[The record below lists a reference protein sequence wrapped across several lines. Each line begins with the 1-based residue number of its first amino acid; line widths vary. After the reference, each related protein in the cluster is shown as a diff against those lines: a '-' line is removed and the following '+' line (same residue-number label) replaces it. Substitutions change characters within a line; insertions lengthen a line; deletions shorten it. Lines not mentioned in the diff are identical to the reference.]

1 MRRNKRLASMVAA
14 SALVATTVAMPV
26 MAADGGEVDVDVTT
40 RNAVIRVEV
49 PTTLAI
55 AVNQFEKGDSGS
67 QIYSAPFGITN
78 KSEIPVKLH
87 VTSKATLDAADPIN
101 LVSSKDAAEQSTVES
116 GEAWLAVAAMTEAG
130 KYIED
135 GKTLKDLNEAN
146 DNVTT
151 FVQGT
156 ETEKSTATAEQ
167 TFYLAS
173 DANPTVTYTK
183 LAPTDADEVK
193 EAQKISY
200 AQFYEATAIA
210 TQPTSDDE
218 LQEAVDGANIYEIDS
233 SDAVKFIE
241 KGTAGVKFT
250 AGATY
255 YTVTATTTASK
266 DLAAGKI
273 YVYGE
278 AGAAAQGGA
287 AGFRYIGKLSEG
299 KETWTN
305 AEISNVNIKYDITGV
320 TTTNYDEIKDECT
333 YGLYAEGAKV
343 SVDANGMITMSGLT
357 AEQNYKSGTITLS
370 TGTYNVTGSPVTWIG
385 DGTTWSR
392 TEGGTLQIQLGSKWV
407 DALKGESA
415 TFTLTLSDGQTITAP
430 IRIPA

>member
-1 MRRNKRLASMVAA
+1 M
-14 SALVATTVAMPV
+14 
-26 MAADGGEVDVDVTT
+26 
-40 RNAVIRVEV
+40 
-49 PTTLAI
+49 
-55 AVNQFEKGDSGS
+55 
-67 QIYSAPFGITN
+67 
-78 KSEIPVKLH
+78 
-87 VTSKATLDAADPIN
+87 
-101 LVSSKDAAEQSTVES
+101 
-116 GEAWLAVAAMTEAG
+116 
-130 KYIED
+130 
-135 GKTLKDLNEAN
+135 
-146 DNVTT
+146 
-151 FVQGT
+151 
-156 ETEKSTATAEQ
+156 
-167 TFYLAS
+167 
-173 DANPTVTYTK
+173 
-183 LAPTDADEVK
+183 
-193 EAQKISY
+193 
-200 AQFYEATAIA
+200 
-210 TQPTSDDE
+210 
-218 LQEAVDGANIYEIDS
+218 
-233 SDAVKFIE
+233 
-241 KGTAGVKFT
+241 
-250 AGATY
+250 
-255 YTVTATTTASK
+255 
-266 DLAAGKI
+266 AAGKI

>member
-1 MRRNKRLASMVAA
+1 MRQAPLLLQQWQCRLWR
-14 SALVATTVAMPV
+14 LT
-26 MAADGGEVDVDVTT
+26 ADGGEVDVDVTT

-87 VTSKATLDAADPIN
+87 VTSKATLDATDPIN

-116 GEAWLAVAAMTEAG
+116 GEAWLAVAAMTESG

-135 GKTLKDLNEAN
+135 GKTLKDLNESN

-210 TQPTSDDE
+210 TQPTGDDE
-218 LQEAVDGANIYEIDS
+218 LQEAVDGANIYEIDGS
-233 SDAVKFIE
+233 GAVKFIE

-250 AGATY
+250 TGATY
-255 YTVTATTTASK
+255 YTVAATTTASK

-278 AGAAAQGGA
+278 AGAAAQGGE

-333 YGLYAEGAKV
+333 YGLYQESSYLSATTMTAASNKV
-343 SVDANGMITMSGLT
+343 TLSLPDGVTLSKVELIRGDGTAVALTNGNQYAQSGTTFAIPANNITTWLNANPACSQIKLT
-357 AEQNYKSGTITLS
+357 FSDTKSETITL
-370 TGTYNVTGSPVTWIG
+370 
-385 DGTTWSR
+385 
-392 TEGGTLQIQLGSKWV
+392 QK
-407 DALKGESA
+407 
-415 TFTLTLSDGQTITAP
+415 
-430 IRIPA
+430 

>member
-1 MRRNKRLASMVAA
+1 MCSSDL
-14 SALVATTVAMPV
+14 
-26 MAADGGEVDVDVTT
+26 
-40 RNAVIRVEV
+40 
-49 PTTLAI
+49 
-55 AVNQFEKGDSGS
+55 
-67 QIYSAPFGITN
+67 
-78 KSEIPVKLH
+78 EIPVKLH

-241 KGTAGVKFT
+241 KGTA
-250 AGATY
+250 
-255 YTVTATTTASK
+255 
-266 DLAAGKI
+266 
-273 YVYGE
+273 E
-278 AGAAAQGGA
+278 
-287 AGFRYIGKLSEG
+287 IGR
-299 KETWTN
+299 
-305 AEISNVNIKYDITGV
+305 AHV
-320 TTTNYDEIKDECT
+320 
-333 YGLYAEGAKV
+333 
-343 SVDANGMITMSGLT
+343 
-357 AEQNYKSGTITLS
+357 
-370 TGTYNVTGSPVTWIG
+370 
-385 DGTTWSR
+385 
-392 TEGGTLQIQLGSKWV
+392 
-407 DALKGESA
+407 
-415 TFTLTLSDGQTITAP
+415 
-430 IRIPA
+430 